1 MAGLAKWCL
10 WQVSALNIGF
20 AIVSNSPLDKGT
32 CCCLAAVW
40 YRCSISQSEYPVP
53 TQYWCLICEQLPSE
67 KCLWCLVHLT
77 DWWSGLGELQRDK
90 RRNLDTG
97 STEVGMPPGTSIT
110 WSLGFNKSSLV
121 ISIPP
126 PSYWDPGAGMYIT
139 YDKGI
144 PAKIGL
150 TKISRR
156 TKILVYGKN
165 LTNCF
170 DQFMAL
176 PCNAR
181 LACSMSFHLSE
192 RNSLRKLWSPKNTT
206 ILCWTMCLKG
216 WNFFLHILFWN
227 VPIYLLHI
235 GNRLYRQ

>member
-1 MAGLAKWCL
+1 M
-10 WQVSALNIGF
+10 LNQPIR
-20 AIVSNSPLDKGT
+20 I
-32 CCCLAAVW
+32 
-40 YRCSISQSEYPVP
+40 P

-165 LTNCF
+165 LTNTRQLLRPIHGPSLQCKACMF
-170 DQFMAL
+170 NVLSFVRAQFPAKTLKPKKYYYIMLNNVLERMEFFSAYFVL
-176 PCNAR
+176 ECSNL
-181 LACSMSFHLSE
+181 LASY
-192 RNSLRKLWSPKNTT
+192 W
-206 ILCWTMCLKG
+206 
-216 WNFFLHILFWN
+216 
-227 VPIYLLHI
+227 
-235 GNRLYRQ
+235 Q

>member
-1 MAGLAKWCL
+1 MAGLAKWGL

-20 AIVSNSPLDKGT
+20 AIVSNSPPDKGT
-32 CCCLAAVW
+32 CCCLAVVW

-165 LTNCF
+165 LTNTRQLLRPIHGLSLQCK
-170 DQFMAL
+170 
-176 PCNAR
+176 
-181 LACSMSFHLSE
+181 ACMFNVLSFV
-192 RNSLRKLWSPKNTT
+192 RA
-206 ILCWTMCLKG
+206 
-216 WNFFLHILFWN
+216 
-227 VPIYLLHI
+227 
-235 GNRLYRQ
+235 